1 MHRPC
6 PHTCCRRRTG
16 PGCEPRSRAS
26 GGLGAAWGSSA
37 SVCPDALPWG
47 LGLGLITIFPPQ
59 SGRRGPRAPAPSSQS
74 SAGLWRSLSRAFPG
88 FSSRW
93 RQVAGRRG
101 SAHPGPGGGPG
112 TGVLVSAGEGAHVS
126 EALPRR
132 PRRPR
137 SSACHSDAVRCVWI
151 TGNCLTERVEK
162 PRGRNS
168 FSFLREWRSSS

>member
-1 MHRPC
+1 MLAMHRPC
-6 PHTCCRRRTG
+6 PHTCCRQRTG

-93 RQVAGRRG
+93 RKVAGRRG
-101 SAHPGPGGGPG
+101 SAHPGPGAALAQGCWSQLVRVRTFQRPFRGDPGGPG
-112 TGVLVSAGEGAHVS
+112 
-126 EALPRR
+126 LPRVTR
-132 PRRPR
+132 TLY
-137 SSACHSDAVRCVWI
+137 AVC
-151 TGNCLTERVEK
+151 G
-162 PRGRNS
+162 
-168 FSFLREWRSSS
+168 